1 MNETQKELIEQTD
14 IWYGKADAL
23 LKKTKALNKKGEEY
37 LVNINAYMSDT
48 GHFKENKDYVRA
60 FEAVVWA
67 WAWLEIGKDAG
78 FLDY

>member
-1 MNETQKELIEQTD
+1 MDDTQKELIEQTD
-14 IWYGKADAL
+14 IWFGKADAL